1 MALLTFK
8 SPEFTFKQKLILEER
23 YLSRVIWTS
32 NFPRPTR
39 CKASYKVE
47 TIPRRSSKFQPSI
60 WTNDYIQSLS
70 SEYKEEMYREQC
82 KVLSE
87 EVRMMLC
94 KVKNE
99 IDQLEFIDVLQRLGV
114 AYHFNNE
121 IRNILDNIYNTQ
133 TSNLKNNLY
142 ATSLKFRLL
151 RQHRYNI
158 STDVFI
164 DFQDEMCNFKK
175 EQPIDVEAMLSMYEA
190 SFHSFANETILDEL
204 RDVTSKFLKEYL
216 KNGGNHI
223 SLLISHALELP
234 LHWRIPRWEAWWF
247 INICERQQN
256 QNHVLLQFAKLDF
269 NIVQSIYQEELKYTS
284 RWWKRTELGEKL
296 SFSRD
301 RLVENFVWTM
311 GTNFKPEFEYFRKVI
326 TKVNSFITTI
336 DDVYDVYGTLEE
348 LELFTH
354 TIERWDLSAMNS
366 LPYYMKICFLAL
378 YNFVNEL
385 AFEILKKS
393 GYYII
398 PYLKKV
404 WADLCKS
411 YLIEAKWYHSK
422 YTPTLGEYLEN
433 AWISISAPVILTHA
447 YIAIPHSFKIEDL
460 ASLEEDSKI
469 IYFSTM
475 ILRFANDIGSYKR
488 EIETGDI
495 PKSIQCYMNESGVS
509 EVEACDYIKSMIC
522 TMWKKMNKEA
532 HTSSFS
538 QSFIDTCINHARMAM
553 FMYEH
558 GDGHSIQDLEIQNR
572 ITSLALQPI
581 PFICT
586 KNSELNNDI

>member
-404 WADLCKS
+404 
-411 YLIEAKWYHSK
+411 
-422 YTPTLGEYLEN
+422 
-433 AWISISAPVILTHA
+433 
-447 YIAIPHSFKIEDL
+447 
-460 ASLEEDSKI
+460 
-469 IYFSTM
+469 
-475 ILRFANDIGSYKR
+475 R